1 MQVNNDRA
9 IAAGL
14 TFRPIAETA
23 KDMIANLSP
32 EYTPKGGRGGFDLAL
47 EAELL
52 AKWHAEK
59 A

>member
-23 KDMIANLSP
+23 KDMIAKLDQVP
-32 EYTPKGGRGGFDLAL
+32 VRDGRRGGFSAETEAGLL
-47 EAELL
+47 E
-52 AKWHAEK
+52 KWHAEQG
-59 A
+59 